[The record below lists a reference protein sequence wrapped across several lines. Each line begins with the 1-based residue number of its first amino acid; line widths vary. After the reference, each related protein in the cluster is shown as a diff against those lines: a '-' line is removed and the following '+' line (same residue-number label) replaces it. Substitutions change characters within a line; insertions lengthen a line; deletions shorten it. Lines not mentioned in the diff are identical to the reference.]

1 MRQNYRTER
10 RNRYNYSWRLQSP
23 LPVLDGSSRQ
33 KISKDID
40 NLNNTIN
47 QFNLTLYPT
56 PEHIFI
62 SSVHETVSRTDHRI
76 GHISSL
82 NKSKKIEIISGI
94 LSDHKTM

>member
-40 NLNNTIN
+40 
-47 QFNLTLYPT
+47 
-56 PEHIFI
+56 EHEQNHQPIDI
-62 SSVHETVSRTDHRI
+62 
-76 GHISSL
+76 
-82 NKSKKIEIISGI
+82 
-94 LSDHKTM
+94 

>member
-40 NLNNTIN
+40 NLN
-47 QFNLTLYPT
+47 
-56 PEHIFI
+56 
-62 SSVHETVSRTDHRI
+62 SSVSQPATPNPYASEEHM
-76 GHISSL
+76 GHSP
-82 NKSKKIEIISGI
+82 G
-94 LSDHKTM
+94 